1 MEIIMKFVPT
11 AATLVAAALLIGA
24 PVFAQTTQRTQD
36 GNPGGAGYKQHVGAP
51 ANVADNG
58 NPGGA
63 GYKQKVQDGNS
74 PTTVGPGSQAY
85 KQKTQSL
92 SHGAA
97 EKQN

>member
-1 MEIIMKFVPT
+1 MRFVPT

-24 PVFAQTTQRTQD
+24 PAFAQTTPDTTKPSVSLAQNKSTQD
-36 GNPGGAGYKQHVGAP
+36 GNPGGAGYKQ
-51 ANVADNG
+51 
-58 NPGGA
+58 
-63 GYKQKVQDGNS
+63 KVDGND